1 MQRNHARLQ
10 RKLTLHT
17 PAIGQTTI
25 PGDRPQVGGKMT
37 TQFRPTDTIRQEA
50 QALGRNLH
58 NLQGVLLS
66 QREILRQRGMTLPS
80 AVFTLLEDAQITMQ
94 DLINGLKEEEEALRQ
109 LRALTQ
115 TAALINS
122 TLDLDEVLSQAMD
135 TVLRLTGAE
144 RGYLMLRNE
153 QTGEMEYRVARNL
166 DRETI
171 AQDAFTV
178 SRSVIKR
185 VAETGEPVVT
195 TNAQDDPRFAAQ
207 ESIVSFAL
215 RSILCV
221 PLKSKGHVIGVIYAD
236 NRIRAGLFGDSE
248 LAMLNAF
255 ANQAA
260 IAIEN
265 ARLFERIRA
274 ALAEISEIKALLD
287 DVFASIPSGVI
298 VTDAS
303 DQITLLNDAACDIL
317 RLTPEQVIGG
327 VLPARLP
334 MLADSLS
341 RALEATRL
349 ENRRMSVEL
358 QAEVETRGTRTL
370 SVRLS
375 PLRDARQSIEGVAI
389 VMDDLTEA
397 RQREAQLN
405 VIRRYLPPAMVDNIQ
420 SIAQLGLGGV
430 RRDITVL
437 YVDIRLPGV
446 LLADLSPQ
454 QQLAELNRY
463 VALCCEPIHRFG
475 GVIDKF
481 MGTEIMALFNT
492 QLNPSATHAWDAV
505 RAALDIAAAFAGLG
519 DPDTPPTQ
527 PCYAIGIHSGIA
539 TMGNVGSK
547 VRREFTAI
555 GDTVNL
561 AHRLLDLAGDN
572 EILASQEV
580 YNACEV
586 HLPQITEHVR
596 TTDRGE
602 IEIRGRQQ
610 PARIYQFE
618 WEG

>member
-1 MQRNHARLQ
+1 
-10 RKLTLHT
+10 
-17 PAIGQTTI
+17 
-25 PGDRPQVGGKMT
+25 MT
-37 TQFRPTDTIRQEA
+37 AKNRPTDSIRQEA
-50 QALGRNLH
+50 QSLGRTLH
-58 NLQGVLLS
+58 DLQGVLLS
-66 QREILRQRGMTLPS
+66 QREILRQRGMSLPS
-80 AVFTLLEDAQITMQ
+80 GVLTLLEDAQIAIQ
-94 DLINGLKEEEEALRQ
+94 DLINGLKEEEETLRQ

-122 TLDLDEVLSQAMD
+122 TLDLDEVLNQAMD
-135 TVLRLTGAE
+135 IVLRLTGAE
-144 RGYLMLRNE
+144 RGYLMLRSE
-153 QTGEMEYRVARNL
+153 QTGELEYRVARNL

-171 AQDAFTV
+171 AQEAFTV

-195 TNAQDDPRFAAQ
+195 TNAQDDPRFASQ

-221 PLKSKGHVIGVIYAD
+221 PLKSKDRVSGVIYAD
-236 NRIRAGLFGDSE
+236 NRVRAGLFGDRE

-265 ARLFERIRA
+265 ARLFEQIHA

-298 VTDAS
+298 VTNAGN
-303 DQITLLNDAACDIL
+303 QITLLNDAACSIL
-317 RLTPEQVIGG
+317 SLEHEQAVGAVIH
-327 VLPARLP
+327 ARLP
-334 MLADSLS
+334 TLADSLN
-341 RALEATRL
+341 RLLETVRQ
-349 ENRRMSVEL
+349 ENRRLSAEL
-358 QAEVETRGTRTL
+358 QAEIAARGQRSL

-375 PLRDARQSIEGVAI
+375 PLRDANQSIEGVAI

-437 YVDIRLPGV
+437 YVDVRPASAV
-446 LLADLSPQ
+446 LADLPPQ
-454 QQLAELNRY
+454 QQMAELNHY
-463 VALCCEPIHRFG
+463 IALCCEPIHRFG

-492 QLNPSATHAWDAV
+492 QLNPSTTHEWDAI
-505 RAALDIAAAFAGLG
+505 RTALEIAAAFARTG
-519 DPDTPPTQ
+519 DTLVDPAT
-527 PCYAIGIHSGIA
+527 CARYCISIHSGIA

-547 VRREFTAI
+547 NRREFTAI

-561 AHRLLDLAGDN
+561 AHRLLELAADD
-572 EILASQEV
+572 EILISQEV
-580 YNACEV
+580 HHSCAG
-586 HLPQITEHVR
+586 HLQGLAERVQIA
-596 TTDRGE
+596 DRGE
-602 IEIRGRQQ
+602 YEIRGRQQ
-610 PARIYQFE
+610 PVRVYQLQAE
-618 WEG
+618 R